1 MRRSCRSESTSA
13 VARSGPVARPM
24 RAFPPPRGRADSE
37 RTGGGARSF
46 PGIRRPEANRLP
58 EAGRRDA
65 NAGGRARISQSLRLL
80 CRARSRGRGGMVG
93 RAASDEFAWITG
105 QRSVENR
112 RPLVRELGA
121 RRPAHRLPQRV
132 AMKPTNRIP
141 THPGE
146 ILREELLVPLGQS
159 RVALA
164 GHLGVPVQRINELVR
179 GKRGVTPETAWLLAQ
194 AFDTTPQPWLYL
206 QSAYGFARSR
216 PRSEVPKLRR
226 AS

>member
-1 MRRSCRSESTSA
+1 
-13 VARSGPVARPM
+13 
-24 RAFPPPRGRADSE
+24 
-37 RTGGGARSF
+37 
-46 PGIRRPEANRLP
+46 
-58 EAGRRDA
+58 
-65 NAGGRARISQSLRLL
+65 
-80 CRARSRGRGGMVG
+80 
-93 RAASDEFAWITG
+93 
-105 QRSVENR
+105 
-112 RPLVRELGA
+112 
-121 RRPAHRLPQRV
+121 
-132 AMKPTNRIP
+132 MKPTNRIP